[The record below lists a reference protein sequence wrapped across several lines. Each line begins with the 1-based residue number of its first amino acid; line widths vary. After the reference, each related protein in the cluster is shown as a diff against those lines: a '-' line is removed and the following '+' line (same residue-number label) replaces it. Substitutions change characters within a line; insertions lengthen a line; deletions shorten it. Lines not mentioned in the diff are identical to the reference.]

1 MSSKGFSLLELL
13 VSLAI
18 FSIVLAIAVPD
29 FSKWLSKNRV
39 RNFALGLAS
48 NINNSRLIARK
59 DNVRVI
65 LVIAFSGSE
74 GSNLT
79 SLGNIDP
86 VYYFI
91 FEDKNDNGYFDN
103 GDKLIFFREK
113 KGCIKIL
120 SNSLSR
126 IYKNSN
132 GAAVGKSLIFFPVG
146 VPLIGASSVKI
157 TVGCVND
164 NDVKY
169 SVLLSGI
176 NGIAKVV
183 AK

>member
-1 MSSKGFSLLELL
+1 MSNKGFTLLELL

-18 FSIVLAIAVPD
+18 FSIVLAIALPD
-29 FSKWLSKNRV
+29 LSKWLARNRV

-48 NINNSRLIARK
+48 NINNSRIMARK

-65 LVIAFSGSE
+65 LVVAFGGSD

-79 SLGNIDP
+79 GLGNIDP

-91 FEDKNDNGYFDN
+91 FEDKNENGYFDN
-103 GDKLIFFREK
+103 GDKLIFYSKK
-113 KGCIKIL
+113 KGCVKIL

-146 VPLIGASSVKI
+146 VPLIGVSNVRI

-183 AK
+183 SK